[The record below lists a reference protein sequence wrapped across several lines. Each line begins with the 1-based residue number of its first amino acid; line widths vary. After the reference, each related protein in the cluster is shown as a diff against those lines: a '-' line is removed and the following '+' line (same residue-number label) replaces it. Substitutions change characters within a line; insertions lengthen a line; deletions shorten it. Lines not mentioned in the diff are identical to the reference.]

1 MTQQSTEIEVEVVEI
16 DGVAPAMTPERA
28 PSPAGMRGEW
38 QDWRHWQGRVSRL
51 DSRWWRRR
59 GASTLGVA
67 VTAMTNASHAE
78 ALAELGGLFPQLIIG
93 QGREARL
100 EGIDACDERLDAAN
114 VGVVPDT
121 HESLDERNHGR
132 PLVSGGSAPSAI
144 KAPARGRE
152 TVRMV
157 RNFANHQVRRTGECV
172 CW

>member
-1 MTQQSTEIEVEVVEI
+1 MQDNSPNELHVVVTHAYGAPGRFADRSKGLGQQVV
-16 DGVAPAMTPERA
+16 
-28 PSPAGMRGEW
+28 
-38 QDWRHWQGRVSRL
+38 QRL